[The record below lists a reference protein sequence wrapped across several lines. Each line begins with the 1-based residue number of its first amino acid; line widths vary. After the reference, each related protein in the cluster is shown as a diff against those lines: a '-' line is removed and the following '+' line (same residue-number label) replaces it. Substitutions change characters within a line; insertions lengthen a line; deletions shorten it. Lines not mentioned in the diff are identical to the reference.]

1 MSNKLKL
8 PFILNGGNKKSFKLL
23 NENELKKK
31 SLKQSAGM
39 LNYLQKIIFEK
50 NNSNN
55 GLNYI
60 KSSETKEYYKNRGK
74 IEYKQNINIKNK
86 ILKIKY

>member
-55 GLNYI
+55 ELNYI
-60 KSSETKEYYKNRGK
+60 KASETKEYYKNRGK
-74 IEYKQNINIKNK
+74 IGNRI
-86 ILKIKY
+86 